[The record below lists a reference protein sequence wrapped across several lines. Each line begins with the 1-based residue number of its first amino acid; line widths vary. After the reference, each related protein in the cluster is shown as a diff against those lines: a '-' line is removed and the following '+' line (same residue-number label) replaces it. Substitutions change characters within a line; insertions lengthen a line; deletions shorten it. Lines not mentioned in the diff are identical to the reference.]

1 MKPYLAVLAIG
12 AVVASANQFGPIVSS
27 RYAESNYINQLMRGA
42 TVIRGLQEQ
51 EEQNAE
57 AAYQVDISSYSIK
70 FQKCQFVK
78 SYDDNLAMNEDSESV
93 LATKRFVV
101 FRLCPNHSCSSCNN
115 GYGEY
120 MVDLETY
127 LYATMQY
134 QREVQQAICDAC
146 AQCGTNT
153 DDQTAEEEAQQQ
165 DQNPEGE
172 NAEGENAEG
181 ENANRM
187 LQDYSVDVDCS
198 SCYSVCLKFENME
211 AQGFVDASNFIECV
225 LIYSPEDD
233 SKSSLYAGPMCTS
246 QGSKINIG
254 VFTDENCYIND
265 SSKTVTDYLVDGN
278 GNAKQLFHGLMKSV
292 YASDSCIS
300 CTAPQNQNTDADNT
314 NSNSNQVLEMCG
326 ELYEASAKC
335 EQSHGF
341 DRGYAAYG
349 GYDNQQANEDVVCD
363 FIDSIAAGSYD
374 EQGEIVVYGASSG
387 YGGSATTTGG
397 QKFALTFFILGTMGL
412 AMYAGMLHSKL
423 TRRAATNFSGREE
436 GAMA

>member
-1 MKPYLAVLAIG
+1 MKLSSAILAIC
-12 AVVASANQFGPIVSS
+12 AAMASANPFGS
-27 RYAESNYINQLMRGA
+27 AESSNSPKSAYINQLMRGA

-51 EEQNAE
+51 QQRNTEQE
-57 AAYQVDISSYSIK
+57 YEVDISGYSIK

-78 SYDDNLAMNEDSESV
+78 SYDDDLAMDEESESV

-120 MVDLETY
+120 MIDLETY
-127 LYATMQY
+127 LYATIQY
-134 QREVQQAICDAC
+134 QQEMQQTICNAC
-146 AQCGTNT
+146 AQCGNNG
-153 DDQTAEEEAQQQ
+153 DDAVQNQQEDQGQ
-165 DQNPEGE
+165 DGEGQDV
-172 NAEGENAEG
+172 EGDNR
-181 ENANRM
+181 NRM
-187 LQDYSVDVDCS
+187 LQDYYVDVNCNT
-198 SCYSVCLKFENME
+198 CYSDCVKFENME
-211 AQGFVDASNFIECV
+211 AQGFVDASNFIECS
-225 LIYSPEDD
+225 LIYDPEDD
-233 SKSSLYAGPMCTS
+233 GKSSLYAGPMCAS

-265 SSKTVTDYLVDGN
+265 SSKTVDDYVVDKDGYP
-278 GNAKQLFHGLMKSV
+278 KQLSHVLLKSV

-300 CTAPQNQNTDADNT
+300 CTAPQNQNQNDDGNNQDAG
-314 NSNSNQVLEMCG
+314 VLEMCS

-341 DRGYAAYG
+341 DRGYTANS
-349 GYDNQQANEDVVCD
+349 GYANQQSNEEVVCD
-363 FIDSIAAGSYD
+363 FIDSISAGSYD
-374 EQGEIVVYGASSG
+374 EQGEIVVYGASSS

-397 QKFALTFFILGTMGL
+397 QKFALTFFIFGTMGL

-423 TRRAATNFSGREE
+423 TRRAAKGHHGLGG